1 MSGERILYVI
11 NGFDPGGAEHGLLTL
26 IAGGFFAGH
35 DLKVLG
41 FCHGRG
47 DLAER
52 IGDAAGPGNLLI
64 AKDEETLSLGGLFA
78 GGLALFR
85 LLRRWRPDTV
95 VLSLK
100 QANLVGR
107 LVLCFFPRIRVI
119 SFEHI
124 ARYRARRG
132 ERLYG
137 TLLKLLSFRV
147 DGVWADCRETLD
159 ATRAYFIRRSRHEVV
174 VPLFVADRATPR
186 KTDYALGSPARL
198 VTAGRLVDRKN
209 VDTIIDVVKMLVG
222 RGVRVRLEVF
232 GDGPE
237 AEKLHSLTTQHD
249 LEAYVFFRGYRPDW
263 LTEALDN
270 DVFIN
275 MGDTEGFCIVA
286 AEAMASGLPVIAVDV
301 GGIREYGVDGEN
313 IIKLVSVDRHALG
326 EALTE
331 LLTDEDKRRRMG
343 ERGRADMLGRYS
355 LDALRQCGRQIFS
368 TPR

>member
-1 MSGERILYVI
+1 MSRIRILYVI

-26 IAGGFFAGH
+26 ITGGFFSGH
-35 DLKVLG
+35 DLKVFG

-52 IGDAAGPGNLLI
+52 IGDAAGVGNLLI
-64 AKDEETLSLGGLFA
+64 AKDEEVLSPGGLFA

-107 LVLCFFPRIRVI
+107 LVLYLFPHIRVI

-132 ERLYG
+132 ERFYG
-137 TLLKLLSFRV
+137 VLLKLLSFRV

-159 ATRAYFIRRSRHEVV
+159 ATRAYFTKRARHEAV
-174 VPLFVADRATPR
+174 VPLFVADRAVPR
-186 KTDYALGSPARL
+186 KMDYELGSPARL

-209 VDTIIDVVKMLVG
+209 VDAIIDVVKMLAG
-222 RGVRVRLEVF
+222 RGVGVRLEIF
-232 GDGPE
+232 GDGPD
-237 AEKLHSLTTQHD
+237 AQRLLALTAKHG
-249 LEAYVFFRGYRPDW
+249 LEAHVFFRGYRPDW
-263 LTEALDN
+263 LMEALNN

-286 AEAMASGLPVIAVDV
+286 AEAMASGLPIIAVNV

-313 IIKLVSVDRHALG
+313 MIKLARVDCHELG
-326 EALTE
+326 EALTK
-331 LLTDEDKRRRMG
+331 LLSDEGARRRMG
-343 ERGRADMLGRYS
+343 ERGRADMLGSYS
-355 LDALRQCGRQIFS
+355 LDTLRQSGQQVFS
-368 TPR
+368 TLK